1 MNFHTQYPC
10 SVCPIFQLMQD
21 LQILP
26 PRFGGRFC
34 SQELLDSPNV
44 SFPRMR
50 RRTPGVDALREEAL
64 AFWWSGRIRPEEKKK
79 RNGSDWMAI
88 QKKYTE
94 GNCVQDEMSWKDF
107 VLNTF
112 RLSISVINQGLEKLE
127 TLGKGAK
134 SKCMFGVQKMQLR
147 SLLWF
152 GFAMQGFNSFG
163 WLSPIHLPRRC
174 RIVPLPTRS
183 PNETIVS
190 RFERR
195 WNMFELM

>member
-79 RNGSDWMAI
+79 
-88 QKKYTE
+88 TE
-94 GNCVQDEMSWKDF
+94 RIGLDGNS
-107 VLNTF
+107 
-112 RLSISVINQGLEKLE
+112 EK
-127 TLGKGAK
+127 
-134 SKCMFGVQKMQLR
+134 VY
-147 SLLWF
+147 
-152 GFAMQGFNSFG
+152 
-163 WLSPIHLPRRC
+163 RRKLC
-174 RIVPLPTRS
+174 TR
-183 PNETIVS
+183 
-190 RFERR
+190 
-195 WNMFELM
+195 